1 MWRSVIIFRSQSG
14 WASKMFG
21 EHRIPG
27 IRTSALYGH
36 TSSNGSPTLLYHFSA
51 QFYLSRSYTLVF
63 TRAAHSAFYRCYA
76 TILLTTQTVQA
87 KHAMYTP
94 CCGLSRSWIIW
105 PTKPEVLVTDGI
117 AQTRRYHGWS
127 IPTCMLSYATSPN
140 TTLFRLLLEIR
151 VKSSLILSVKY
162 VFTFVWGAVICAV
175 VLYPLGTRFTKLGT
189 KMAARRCHPWQCDFR
204 VISLMLIITGERGI
218 KESTLKAL
226 T

>member
-36 TSSNGSPTLLYHFSA
+36 TLSNGSPTLLYHFSA

-140 TTLFRLLLEIR
+140 TTRFRSLLEIR

-162 VFTFVWGAVICAV
+162 VLNVCLRCCHLCCGSLSFGNHKN
-175 VLYPLGTRFTKLGT
+175 GTYEPKQLF
-189 KMAARRCHPWQCDFR
+189 AR
-204 VISLMLIITGERGI
+204 GN
-218 KESTLKAL
+218 
-226 T
+226 